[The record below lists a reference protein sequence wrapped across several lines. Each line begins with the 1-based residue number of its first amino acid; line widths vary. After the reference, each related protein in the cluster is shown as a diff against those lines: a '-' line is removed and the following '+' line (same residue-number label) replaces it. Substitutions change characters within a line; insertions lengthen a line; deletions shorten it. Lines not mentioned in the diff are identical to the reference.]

1 MMSYLLQYT
10 PLCRHPQT
18 HAQSGRCE
26 KQARK
31 QSGFTLVE
39 LLLAITLMSMLL
51 ALAYGGLRASAR
63 ATERGQVILEESGRI
78 RMAHQ
83 FVRKQLN
90 QMVPLVFLQDEQ
102 QQELRTVFEG
112 GSDAIR
118 FVSPMPGYLG
128 FGGPQVQELALVPG
142 EEGTALVLSHALL
155 QGFEEANLY
164 ERAPIVLIDRIDQA
178 SFFFPG
184 FDEEGELADWTNSWE
199 DPASMPV
206 AVSLEIEFEDEVFT
220 AWPML
225 VASVRVDASALREL
239 AEGENV
245 NLNRRTR
252 VRSLIDRR
260 KKRN

>member
-1 MMSYLLQYT
+1 MICHQPHFAPPSRPRCSQ
-10 PLCRHPQT
+10 
-18 HAQSGRCE
+18 AQADCSGE
-26 KQARK
+26 PARK

-90 QMVPLVFLQDEQ
+90 QMVPLVFLQDEV
-102 QQELRTVFEG
+102 QEQERTVFEG
-112 GSDAIR
+112 SSDAIR
-118 FVSPMPGYLG
+118 FVGPMPGYLG

-142 EEGTALVLSHALL
+142 ERGTALVLSHALL
-155 QGFEEANLY
+155 QGFEESNLY
-164 ERAPIVLIDRIDQA
+164 EREPIVLIDHIDQA
-178 SFFFPG
+178 SFSFLG
-184 FDEEGELADWTNSWE
+184 FDEEGELAEWSNTWE

-206 AVSLEIEFEDEVFT
+206 AVSLDLEFEEEVFT
-220 AWPML
+220 SWPLL
-225 VASVRVDASALREL
+225 VASVRVDASALTEL
-239 AEGENV
+239 AEGENAS
-245 NLNRRTR
+245 LDRRTR

-260 KKRN
+260 RKRN